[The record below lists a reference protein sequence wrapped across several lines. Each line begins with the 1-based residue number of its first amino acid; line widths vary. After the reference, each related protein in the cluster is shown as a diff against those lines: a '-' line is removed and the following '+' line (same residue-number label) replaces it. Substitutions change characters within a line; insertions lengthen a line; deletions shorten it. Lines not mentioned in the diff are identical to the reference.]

1 MEYITLNLKV
11 LTPAFLA
18 GADQQ
23 AVELRAASVRGL
35 LRWWWRAGQSGDLK
49 TMRENEA
56 RLFGSAEYGLKSP
69 LLVKVRATRLAV
81 LSRGEPAP
89 KSGFFTTYR
98 RNGQERQADAL
109 QYLGYGPIRPL
120 TRDERAEIERTQ
132 EACMV
137 SRGQPKMGP
146 LLIRPAIAPGT
157 EFDVTLGWR
166 QGTLV
171 EKQVRALVEAAA
183 SWVTLGGIGCRSR
196 KGYGALH
203 GSLKAGSRDLE
214 TQKEHWDTQVELL
227 QRSGPVP
234 EVGKVPDWPRLEYL
248 QVSIG
253 GDPSDSWQHALGQLG
268 RSYSRLRP
276 RDPGERWIAGDIDPR
291 RASSVLLTL
300 IEEQGRLQGVIALL
314 PCVKDESGEGK
325 EAMVRFAERIREALG
340 STQQ

>member
-1 MEYITLNLKV
+1 MEHITLSLKV

-69 LLVKVRATRLAV
+69 LVVKVRATRLAV

-89 KSGFFTTYR
+89 QSGFFATYR
-98 RNGQERQADAL
+98 RDGREGQADAL
-109 QYLGYGPIRPL
+109 HYLGYGPIRSL

-137 SRGQPKMGP
+137 SKGQPKEGP
-146 LLIRPAIAPGT
+146 VLIRPAIAPGA
-157 EFDVTLGWR
+157 ELEVTLGWR
-166 QGTLV
+166 GGTLV
-171 EKQVRALVEAAA
+171 EEQVRALVEAAA

-203 GSLKAGSRDLE
+203 GSLTAASRDLE
-214 TQKEHWDTQVELL
+214 THTGHWDAQVELV
-227 QRSGPVP
+227 QRPGPLP
-234 EVGKVPDWPRLEYL
+234 EVREVPDWPRLEYL
-248 QVSIG
+248 QLSKV

-268 RSYSRLRP
+268 RHYSNLRP

-300 IEEQGRLQGVIALL
+300 IEEQGKLQGVIALL
-314 PCVKDESGEGK
+314 PCVKDRSGEGK
-325 EAMVRFAERIREALG
+325 QAMVRFAERIRGA
-340 STQQ
+340 